1 MCLGIKVIIQSERYE
16 QQPQR
21 CKVHCKV
28 LGMFSRKSAV
38 VRAEVEPVAYITF
51 NCAED

>member
-16 QQPQR
+16 QQS
-21 CKVHCKV
+21 HCKV